1 MVKIAVAGV
10 AGRMGARI
18 VHAVY
23 HRQGAELVGAFEAPG
38 NPAVGK
44 SLAGVVGLAG
54 VEGVVGDDPEEALAE
69 AQVLIDFTA
78 PASSV
83 KNLKLCASQGKAAV
97 IGTTG
102 LNESQKKTLAA
113 QAKKVPVVFAPN
125 MSVGVNLMF
134 KMVSQ
139 MAEVLGQDYALEV
152 LEAHHDQKKDAPS
165 GTAVRL
171 IEALCAVRGWDPEE
185 VCRHGRVGMTGART
199 ANELGVSVIRGGDIV
214 GEHTVYFIANGE
226 RLEFTH
232 RAHSRDTFAQGAVRA
247 ALWVVEQAPA
257 LYDMQDVLG
266 LREAGEHVQ
275 E

>member
-10 AGRMGARI
+10 AGRMGARV

-23 HRQGAELVGAFEAPG
+23 AHPEAELAGAFEAPG

-54 VEGVVGDDPEEALAE
+54 AEGVVGEDPVAAITE
-69 AQVLIDFTA
+69 AQVLIEFTS
-78 PASSV
+78 PGASI
-83 KNLKLCASQGKAAV
+83 KNLKECAAQGKAAV

-102 LNESQKKTLAA
+102 LSEAQRKTVAQ

-125 MSVGVNLMF
+125 MSVGMNLMF
-134 KMVSQ
+134 KVVGD
-139 MAEVLGQDYALEV
+139 MARVLGPDYALEV

-171 IEALCAVRGWDPEE
+171 IEELCTVRGWEADK
-185 VCRHGRVGMTGART
+185 VCRHGRVGMTGARSKD
-199 ANELGVSVIRGGDIV
+199 EIGVSVIRGGDIV
-214 GEHTVYFIANGE
+214 GDHTVFFIGQGE
-226 RLEFTH
+226 RLELTH
-232 RAHSRDTFAQGAVRA
+232 RSHSRDTFARGAVRA
-247 ALWVVEQAPA
+247 AVWVVQQPPG

-266 LREAGEHVQ
+266 LRT
-275 E
+275 

>member
-18 VHAVY
+18 VHAIF
-23 HRQGAELVGAFEAPG
+23 HRPGAELAGAFEAPG
-38 NPAVGK
+38 SPAVGK

-54 VEGVVGDDPEEALAE
+54 VEGVVTDDPAEALAE
-69 AQVLIDFTA
+69 AQVLIDFTVPGA
-78 PASSV
+78 SV
-83 KNLKLCASQGKAAV
+83 KHLKECANLGKAAV

-102 LNESQKKTLAA
+102 LSSNQKKTLAA

-134 KMVSQ
+134 KLAAQ
-139 MAEVLGQDYALEV
+139 MASVLGPDYALEIV
-152 LEAHHDQKKDAPS
+152 EAHHDQKKDAPS

-171 IEALCAVRGWDPEE
+171 IEQLCAVRGWDPEE
-185 VCRHGRVGMTGART
+185 ACRHGRVGMTGART
-199 ANELGVSVIRGGDIV
+199 RGELGVSVIRGGDIV

-226 RLEFTH
+226 RLELTH

-247 ALWVVEQAPA
+247 AMWVVEQEPG

-266 LREAGEHVQ
+266 LKEREGD
-275 E
+275 

>member
-1 MVKIAVAGV
+1 MVKVAVAGA
-10 AGRMGARI
+10 AGHMGGRV

-23 HRQGAELVGAFEAPG
+23 GQPEAELAGAFDAPG
-38 NPAVGK
+38 DAAVGK

-54 VEGVVGDDPEEALAE
+54 AEGVVTDDAAEAIAQ

-78 PASSV
+78 PGASV
-83 KNLKLCASQGKAAV
+83 KHLKECAAQGKAAV

-102 LNESQKKTLAA
+102 MSDNQKKIIAS

-125 MSVGVNLMF
+125 MSVGMNLMF
-134 KMVSQ
+134 KQVAD
-139 MAEVLGQDYALEV
+139 MARVLGPDYALEV
-152 LEAHHDQKKDAPS
+152 VEAHHDHKKDAPS

-171 IEALCAVRGWDPEE
+171 IEELCQVRGWEYDE

-199 ANELGVSVIRGGDIV
+199 KDELGVSVIRGGDIV
-214 GEHTVYFIANGE
+214 GEHTVYFIARGE
-226 RLEFTH
+226 RLELTH

-247 ALWVVEQAPA
+247 ALWVVEREPG

-266 LREAGEHVQ
+266 LKD
-275 E
+275 

>member
-10 AGRMGARI
+10 AGRVSGHI
-18 VHAVY
+18 VRAVFN
-23 HRQGAELVGAFEAPG
+23 RQGAELVGAFEAPG
-38 NPAVGK
+38 NPTVGK
-44 SLAGVVGLAG
+44 SLAGVAGLSGA
-54 VEGVVGDDPEEALAE
+54 EGVVGDSVEEALAD

-83 KNLKLCASQGKAAV
+83 KNLKICAAQGKAAV

-102 LNESQKKTLAA
+102 LSEAQKKIVAT

-125 MSVGVNLMF
+125 MSIGMNLMF
-134 KMVSQ
+134 KVVAQ
-139 MAEVLGQDYALEV
+139 MAEVLGPDYALEV

-171 IEALCAVRGWDPEE
+171 IEELCQVRGWDSEE
-185 VCRHGRVGMTGART
+185 ACRHGRVGMTGART

-214 GEHTVYFIANGE
+214 GDHTVYFIANGE
-226 RLEFTH
+226 RLELTH
-232 RAHSRDTFAQGAVRA
+232 RAHNRDTFAQGAVRA
-247 ALWVVEQAPA
+247 ALWVVNQEPG

-266 LREAGEHVQ
+266 LREAPAHE